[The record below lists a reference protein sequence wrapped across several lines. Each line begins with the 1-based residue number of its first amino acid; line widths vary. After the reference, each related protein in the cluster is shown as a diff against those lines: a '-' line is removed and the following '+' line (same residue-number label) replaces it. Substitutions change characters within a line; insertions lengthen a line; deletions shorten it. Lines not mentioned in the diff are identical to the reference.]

1 MRTVQ
6 RILLVEDDKDD
17 QEFFI
22 NAMNEID
29 NTSSYDI
36 ANNGKE
42 AIDLLKEA
50 RLLPT
55 LIFLDINMPL
65 MNGMEFLELMRK
77 DPNMMNIPVV
87 VLSTSAEEKKRA
99 KDLGANAYIRKSSDY
114 KVLRGKLKQML
125 DLDFIKDSF
134 IARQTF
140 TTEFSGNAGLYGN

>member
-1 MRTVQ
+1 MKIAQ

-22 NAMNEID
+22 DAMNEIG
-29 NTSSYDI
+29 NISLYDI

-42 AIDLLKEA
+42 AIDRLKQS

-77 DPNMMNIPVV
+77 DPEMKNIPVV
-87 VLSTSAEEKKRA
+87 ILSTSAAQKEQA
-99 KDLGANAYIRKSSDY
+99 KNLGANAYIKKSSDY
-114 KVLRGKLKQML
+114 KSVRDKLKQMI
-125 DLDFIKDSF
+125 DLDFITDSF

-140 TTEFSGNAGLYGN
+140 TAELSGHAGLY